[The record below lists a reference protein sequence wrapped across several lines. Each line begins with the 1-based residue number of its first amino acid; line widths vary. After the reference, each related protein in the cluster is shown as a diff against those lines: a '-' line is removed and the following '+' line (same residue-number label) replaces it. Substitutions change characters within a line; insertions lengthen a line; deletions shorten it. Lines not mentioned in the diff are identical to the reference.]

1 MGTKKEGVDE
11 APIIAPIVTG
21 AGISRATKGAA
32 TRKLEPVIGKD
43 FDLCI
48 GYLVKVEATTSV
60 WEKADADGYKS
71 FKGKAIPRISFVF
84 QGVPDDKGEGGIYI
98 QSFNAVPLK
107 QDKWKYDQISGYGKS
122 FMDVFVNELPMEVA
136 DKAWDAYEH
145 MLALPIDGVTDV
157 DVLLGLY
164 DTFFKNLAKVF
175 NGGEVTIGETVHTL
189 PVITLDPLGD
199 PIPVWIKLLLY
210 VGSRTVNQGNFGM
223 PIFPGDGVIEV
234 YRPGIEP
241 TIKVNI
247 AKGESIKPRETVA
260 GPSSGP
266 SNVPP
271 ASKGANP
278 NVGGTP
284 DFLKH

>member
-1 MGTKKEGVDE
+1 MGTKKDE
-11 APIIAPIVTG
+11 TAETPVVAPIVTG
-21 AGISRATKGAA
+21 SGISRSTKGAA
-32 TRKLEPVIGKD
+32 ARKLEPTIGKD

-84 QGVPDDKGEGGIYI
+84 QGVTDDKGEGGIYI

-107 QDKWKYDQISGYGKS
+107 QDKWKYDQISSYGKT
-122 FMDVFVNELPMEVA
+122 FMDTFVNELPLEVA

-175 NGGEVTIGETVHTL
+175 NGGEVVIGETTHVL
-189 PVITLDPLGD
+189 PAITLNADGE
-199 PIPVWIKLLLY
+199 PIPLWIKLLLY
-210 VGSRTVNQGNFGM
+210 AGTRVVNQGNFGM
-223 PIFPGDGVIEV
+223 PIFPGDGIIEV
-234 YRPGIEP
+234 YRQGIEP
-241 TIKVNI
+241 NIKVNI

-260 GPSSGP
+260 GPTAGP
-266 SNVPP
+266 SAVPP
-271 ASKGANP
+271 SAKGTAP
-278 NVGGTP
+278 NAGGTP